1 MFKQRKYALRKVS
14 GIGLASCCV
23 GVLLFLG
30 GSPISADET
39 SVTGS
44 DTVISSSEV
53 SDLKDD
59 TSSSTSSIQ
68 ESTVN
73 TDNKT
78 NDESVED
85 KNTDVEL
92 TTTNESSN
100 VGVLEEI
107 KSEVTPEVVS
117 DTVEV
122 TTSTTDNGTNRFAN
136 MKERTANTPSSTEK
150 PFDLTEWEK
159 IIYSDSDV
167 ISNEFDFNGVHYR
180 METKMHSPFVANKI
194 INTGTGKGNTYSFLK
209 GDAGTSQLIVL
220 GVPIEARN
228 YDRYYKKLSSN
239 GITQVLGYLKSYND
253 LEVYELFTVGKDGA
267 FLHEI
272 TLFNDSN
279 EIRQDYKLKI
289 NIDTQLNDDDRIPI
303 VADGNGGVYITNN
316 DITIWGQPVEGLK
329 AYASSY
335 SSYPTNN
342 PAEGREKGAEMSNGE
357 DTAIVYLSDSFNL
370 LPKESKTFKWRESLF
385 TDGLNPITMGTVTT
399 NYVDTKGGKL
409 SESTTQMGTQGSEY
423 TTQSKDI
430 PNYTLSSQPS
440 NAKGVYTNENIDV
453 NYVYNKNQGT
463 VTVNYLNEQNEKI
476 ADSSTITGDF
486 DATYNTTAKQIG
498 GYVLKT
504 EPQNK
509 SGVFGTG
516 NTTVTYVYKKNVG
529 NVTVS
534 YVGEDGTK
542 LADNTVISGVVGES
556 YQTNAKDIDNYTLKT
571 TPTNSKGT
579 YTEGSQSVTYVYAK
593 KTGSITAHYVNEDG
607 EKVAEDA
614 SLSGTFDQDYSLVTK
629 DVENYTLKTK
639 PQVTSGK
646 FGTDSK
652 EVNFVYSKKKGTLT
666 VKYLDEGGTRLA
678 DDTVSSGTFDQDY
691 HAQPKEIA
699 NYNLKTS
706 PTNQTGKY
714 GTTNKELIYI
724 YSKKTAKVTVHYVG
738 EDGSKLADDVV
749 MSGTF
754 DQDYQAQPKDIENY
768 NLKTSPD
775 HATGKYGT
783 ANQEL
788 NYVYSKKTAKV
799 TVHYV
804 GEDGSKL
811 SDDVVLSGTFD
822 QDYTLTPKD
831 ITNYNLKKSPSAN
844 TGKFGT
850 SNQVFNYVYSKKV
863 GKVVVHYLSEDGTK
877 LSDDVVSSGTFDQD
891 FKIAPKDIK
900 NYNLKKSP
908 SVNTGKFGTSVSDFT
923 YIYSKKQGTLIVRY
937 VNEENETISD
947 SVSKTG
953 NFDDEYSI
961 DVKDIDNYS
970 VKTSPS
976 NLKGLFGTDKTEVV
990 IVYSKKKG
998 SVTIRYVDKDGNSLH
1013 EPDIKVG
1020 TFDELWESLPITLDN
1035 YNLDTKPTSESGLFG
1050 TSNQEVIY
1058 VYSKKQGKVLIE
1070 YKDTKGNKVHDSI
1083 SLSGDFDEEWKSE
1096 ALDIENYELTQLPS
1110 VEKGTFGV
1118 TDDDGTVVTYVY
1130 SKKRGKL
1137 IVKFLDSDGKELK
1150 DALVLED
1157 DFDKEYNIKEEG
1169 IEGYSL
1175 VSKSDELKGTFGT
1188 SEKTLVFE
1196 YKKQPSPTVKS
1207 EVVTPVKEVKT
1218 TEVLPKS
1225 GSKDTGLLKALG
1237 VSIILMATGLFGFVR
1252 RFTSKENN

>member
-30 GSPISADET
+30 GGPISADET
-39 SVTGS
+39 ALTVS

-53 SDLKDD
+53 TDLKDE
-59 TSSSTSSIQ
+59 TSSITNNIQ

-73 TDNKT
+73 TDNKA

-85 KNTDVEL
+85 KNTGTEL
-92 TTTNESSN
+92 TTTNESSD
-100 VGVLEEI
+100 VGALEEN
-107 KSEVTPEVVS
+107 KSEVTPEVIS
-117 DTVEV
+117 DTVDGN
-122 TTSTTDNGTNRFAN
+122 TTADGTDRVAN
-136 MKERTANTPSSTEK
+136 MKERTANTSSSTEK
-150 PFDLTEWEK
+150 PFDLTGWEK
-159 IIYSDSDV
+159 LISDSV
-167 ISNEFDFNGVHYR
+167 VTNEFDFNGIHYR
-180 METKMHSPFVANKI
+180 METKMKAPFVANKI
-194 INTGTGKGNTYSFLK
+194 INTETGKANTYSFLS
-209 GDAGTSQLIVL
+209 GDGGTSRVALYVNDI
-220 GVPIEARN
+220 RN
-228 YDRYYKKLSSN
+228 YDKYYYKASSEGIN
-239 GITQVLGYLKSYND
+239 QILGITNTSGIEFS
-253 LEVYELFTVGKDGA
+253 ELFTVSKDGA
-267 FLHEI
+267 FIHEI
-272 TLFNDSN
+272 RLFNTSDN
-279 EIRQDYKLKI
+279 LQHQKVKI
-289 NIDTQLNDDDRIPI
+289 NIDTELNGNDRIPI
-303 VADGNGGVYITNN
+303 IADGNGGVYITDN
-316 DITIWGQPVEGLK
+316 DITIWGQPIDDLK
-329 AYASSY
+329 AYASTY
-335 SSYPTNN
+335 SAYLTNN
-342 PAEGREKGAEMSNGE
+342 PSEGREKGAEMSNNE
-357 DTAIVYLSDSFNL
+357 DTAIVYTSDTFDL
-370 LPKESKTFKWRESLF
+370 QPKEAKTFSWRESLF

-399 NYVDTKGGKL
+399 NYVDAKGGKL

-440 NAKGVYTNENIDV
+440 NAKGVYTDGNIDV

-476 ADSSTITGDF
+476 ADSTTITGDF

-516 NTTVTYVYKKNVG
+516 NTTVTYVYKKNIG

-556 YQTNAKDIDNYTLKT
+556 YQTNAKDIDNYTLKS
-571 TPTNSKGT
+571 TPNNSKGT
-579 YTEGSQSVTYVYAK
+579 YTEGSQNVTYVYAK

-607 EKVAEDA
+607 EKVSEDA
-614 SLSGTFDQDYSLVTK
+614 TLSGTFDKDYSLVTK
-629 DVENYTLKTK
+629 EIENYTLKTK

-652 EVNFVYSKKKGTLT
+652 EVNFVYSKKKGTIT

-678 DDTVSSGTFDQDY
+678 DDTVKSGTFDQDY
-691 HAQPKEIA
+691 QSQPKEIA

-714 GTTNKELIYI
+714 GTTNRELIYI
-724 YSKKTAKVTVHYVG
+724 YSKKTAKVTVHYVGEDGTKLADDVVMSGTFDQDYRVQPKDIENYNLKTSPNHATGKYGTANQELNYIYAKKTAKVTVHYVG

-754 DQDYQAQPKDIENY
+754 DQDY
-768 NLKTSPD
+768 
-775 HATGKYGT
+775 
-783 ANQEL
+783 
-788 NYVYSKKTAKV
+788 
-799 TVHYV
+799 
-804 GEDGSKL
+804 
-811 SDDVVLSGTFD
+811 
-822 QDYTLTPKD
+822 TLTPKD
-831 ITNYNLKKSPSAN
+831 ITNYNLKQSPSAN

-850 SNQVFNYVYSKKV
+850 SNQVFKYVYSKKV
-863 GKVVVHYLSEDGTK
+863 GKVIVHYLSEDGTK

-923 YIYSKKQGTLIVRY
+923 YVYSKKQGTLIIRY

-953 NFDDEYSI
+953 NFDEEYSI
-961 DVKDIDNYS
+961 DIKDIDNYS
-970 VKTSPS
+970 VKTSPN

-990 IVYSKKKG
+990 IIYSKKKG
-998 SVTIRYVDKDGNSLH
+998 SVTIRYVDKNGNSLH

-1020 TFDELWESLPITLDN
+1020 SFDELWESLPITLDN
-1035 YNLDTKPTSESGLFG
+1035 YNLDTKPVSESGLFG
-1050 TSNQEVIY
+1050 TSNQELTY
-1058 VYSKKQGKVLIE
+1058 VYSKKKGSVVIE
-1070 YKDTKGNKVHDSI
+1070 YKDTKGNKLHDSI
-1083 SLSGDFDEEWKSE
+1083 HLSGDFDEEWKSE

-1110 VEKGTFGV
+1110 VEQGTFGV
-1118 TDDDGTVVTYVY
+1118 TNDDCTVVTYVY

-1150 DALVLED
+1150 DTLVLED
-1157 DFDKEYNIKEEG
+1157 DFDKEYDIKEEG

-1196 YKKQPSPTVKS
+1196 YKKQEKPSPTVKS

-1225 GSKDTGLLKALG
+1225 GSQDTGLLKELG
-1237 VSIILMATGLFGFVR
+1237 VSIILMSTGVFGFVR
-1252 RFTSKENN
+1252 RFISKENN

>member
-53 SDLKDD
+53 SDLKDK
-59 TSSSTSSIQ
+59 TSDSMSNIQ
-68 ESTVN
+68 ESTVT
-73 TDNKT
+73 TDNKA

-85 KNTDVEL
+85 KNTDAEL

-100 VGVLEEI
+100 VGALEEN

-117 DTVEV
+117 DTVDGTAE
-122 TTSTTDNGTNRFAN
+122 GTNTVVN
-136 MKERTANTPSSTEK
+136 MKERTANTSSNTDK
-150 PFDLTEWEK
+150 PFDLTGWEEINDSFNE
-159 IIYSDSDV
+159 IIY
-167 ISNEFDFNGVHYR
+167 NEFDFNGIHYR
-180 METKMHSPFVANKI
+180 VESKMNAPFVRNKI
-194 INTGTGKGNTYSFLK
+194 INTKTGKENTYSFA
-209 GDAGTSQLIVL
+209 GGSGGTSKVEI
-220 GVPIEARN
+220 GNIYNISYE
-228 YDRYYKKLSSN
+228 RYYQKVSAEGVKQIL
-239 GITQVLGYLKSYND
+239 GIRNKENMQVS
-253 LEVYELFTVGKDGA
+253 ELFTVGKDGA
-267 FLHEI
+267 FVHEI
-272 TLFNDSN
+272 RLFNTSDSAL
-279 EIRQDYKLKI
+279 RYLKLKVS
-289 NIDTQLNDDDRIPI
+289 IDTELNNNDHIPI
-303 VADGNGGVYITNN
+303 VSDGNGGVYITNN
-316 DITIWGQPVEGLK
+316 DITIWGQPINGLR
-329 AYASSY
+329 AY
-335 SSYPTNN
+335 SSIYPGYLTNK
-342 PAEGREKGAEMSNGE
+342 PAEGHEKGAEMSNGE
-357 DTAIVYLSDSFNL
+357 DTAIVYLSDTFDL
-370 LPKESKTFKWRESLF
+370 QPKEAKTFSWRESLF
-385 TDGLNPITMGTVTT
+385 TDGLNPLTMGTVTT
-399 NYVDTKGGKL
+399 NYVDAKGDKL

-440 NAKGVYTNENIDV
+440 NANGVYTDGNIDV

-476 ADSSTITGDF
+476 ADSTVLTGDF
-486 DATYNTTAKQIG
+486 DATYNTTSKQIG

-516 NTTVTYVYKKNVG
+516 NTTVNYVYKKNVG

-542 LADNTVISGVVGES
+542 LADNTVISGVVGEN
-556 YQTNAKDIDNYTLKT
+556 YQTNAKDIENYTLKS
-571 TPTNSKGT
+571 TPTNSNGT

-629 DVENYTLKTK
+629 DIENYTLKTK

-652 EVNFVYSKKKGTLT
+652 EVNFVYSKKKGTIT
-666 VKYLDEGGTRLA
+666 IKYLDEGGTRLA

-691 HAQPKEIA
+691 QVQPKEIV

-714 GTTNKELIYI
+714 GTTNQELAYI

-738 EDGSKLADDVV
+738 EDGTKLADDVV
-749 MSGTF
+749 MG
-754 DQDYQAQPKDIENY
+754 
-768 NLKTSPD
+768 
-775 HATGKYGT
+775 
-783 ANQEL
+783 
-788 NYVYSKKTAKV
+788 
-799 TVHYV
+799 
-804 GEDGSKL
+804 
-811 SDDVVLSGTFD
+811 GTFD

-831 ITNYNLKKSPSAN
+831 ITNYNLKQSPSAN

-850 SNQVFNYVYSKKV
+850 SNQEFNYVYSKKV
-863 GKVVVHYLSEDGTK
+863 GKVIVHYLSEDGTK
-877 LSDDVVSSGTFDQD
+877 LSDDTVSSGTFDQD

-900 NYNLKKSP
+900 NYNLKQSP

-923 YIYSKKQGTLIVRY
+923 YIYSKKQGTLIVLY

-961 DVKDIDNYS
+961 DIKDIDNYS

-998 SVTIRYVDKDGNSLH
+998 SVTIKYVDKDGNSLH

-1020 TFDELWESLPITLDN
+1020 SFDELWESLPITLDN
-1035 YNLDTKPTSESGLFG
+1035 YNLDTKPVSESGLFG
-1050 TSNQEVIY
+1050 TSNQEVTY

-1070 YKDTKGNKVHDSI
+1070 YKDTKGNKLHDSI

-1110 VEKGTFGV
+1110 AEQGTFGV
-1118 TDDDGTVVTYVY
+1118 TDEDGTVVTYVY

-1137 IVKFLDSDGKELK
+1137 IVKFLDSDGNELK

-1157 DFDKEYNIKEEG
+1157 DFDKEYDIKEEG

-1196 YKKQPSPTVKS
+1196 YKKQEKPSPTVKS
-1207 EVVTPVKEVKT
+1207 EVATPVKEVKT

-1225 GSKDTGLLKALG
+1225 GSQDTGLLKALG
-1237 VSIILMATGLFGFVR
+1237 VSIILMATGVFGFVR
-1252 RFTSKENN
+1252 RFTSKENK